1 MLKLGTNIFALRLAM
16 SFQKA
21 ALSNLGGV
29 EMHKGDFRAHLQ
41 FRDEEGKN
49 THIRGP
55 PRATEREAYADL
67 EAIRASG
74 GLGNTRGESLR
85 IMMAEARQQKA
96 TADDYKRLRDM
107 GRGSTEEHTGEFR
120 ADLQFRD
127 GDGTKVHIRGPSR
140 TTPEQAEKDL
150 KQIFTAGSGGKTHRE
165 AVEIMK
171 AEATKIKMSAEY
183 QREIQDTLR
192 RMSSK
197 DVPNESDYEDDDA
210 SDHSEPPYLNEH
222 MVDDSPEEDETPQ
235 KEQEHLTPIEATAQL
250 SKFRPVISKPSE
262 LKYLLESKADPNMPV
277 EAGNVTPLRNLMSF
291 APANYVVRM
300 RNLLWMDF
308 A

>member
-1 MLKLGTNIFALRLAM
+1 MLKLRTNIFALRLAM

-41 FRDEEGKN
+41 FRDEGTK
-49 THIRGP
+49 THVRGP

-85 IMMAEARQQKA
+85 IMMAEASQQKA

-107 GRGSTEEHTGEFR
+107 GHGSTEEHTGEFR

-127 GDGTKVHIRGPSR
+127 GDGTNVHIRGPSR

-171 AEATKIKMSAEY
+171 AKSTKIKMSAEY
-183 QREIQDTLR
+183 QQEIQEALR

-197 DVPNESDYEDDDA
+197 DI
-210 SDHSEPPYLNEH
+210 
-222 MVDDSPEEDETPQ
+222 
-235 KEQEHLTPIEATAQL
+235 KI
-250 SKFRPVISKPSE
+250 
-262 LKYLLESKADPNMPV
+262 
-277 EAGNVTPLRNLMSF
+277 
-291 APANYVVRM
+291 
-300 RNLLWMDF
+300 
-308 A
+308 